1 MNAAKAPHTSVLL
14 AESIAAMSLRE
25 GDIAVDCT
33 VGAGGHTEAMLAAVG
48 QSGKVIGIDRDQT
61 ALAMAGARLSSF
73 VQEGRLILVKSAY
86 SDVESVIDGLHLRGQ
101 IRAVLADIGVSSMHI
116 DQAQR
121 GFSFMSDGPLD
132 MRMDQSSGRTAA
144 EIVAE
149 EPRDELARLFYQYGE
164 EPLGRRIA
172 DFLVRARTDK
182 PITTT
187 AELAAIVTKAIPYA
201 GKSKKHPATKVFQ
214 ALRIAVNDELGE
226 LERLIEGGFRILSED
241 GRLAIITFHSLEDR
255 IVKERFQDKAGKA
268 ARAAVPRDL
277 PLTAEQLRA
286 AVKADGIV
294 IKPFPTVPQDDET
307 ARNPRAR
314 SAKLR
319 ILEKKTTP
327 H

>member
-1 MNAAKAPHTSVLL
+1 VAKTPHTSVLL
-14 AESIAAMSLRE
+14 AESIAAMALRD

-48 QSGKVIGIDRDQT
+48 QKGRIIGIDRDQS
-61 ALAMAGARLSSF
+61 ALDLAGARLADD
-73 VQEGRLILVKSAY
+73 VQRGRLTLVKSAY
-86 SDVESVIDGLHLRGQ
+86 SDVAQVLTGLGLKGQVRG
-101 IRAVLADIGVSSMHI
+101 ILADIGVSSMHL
-116 DQAQR
+116 DQAAR

-132 MRMDQSSGRTAA
+132 MRMDQTQGRTAA
-144 EIVAE
+144 DLIAE
-149 EPRDELARLFYQYGE
+149 ESKEDLAKLFFEYGE
-164 EPLGRRIA
+164 EPMSRRIA
-172 DFLVRARTDK
+172 DFILRARAEK

-187 AELAAIVTKAIPYA
+187 AELAALVTKAIPYA

-226 LERLIEGGFRILSED
+226 LERLIADGFGMLADD

-286 AVKADGIV
+286 AVKSDAV
-294 IKPFPTVPQDDET
+294 VVKPFPIVPSDDEI
-307 ARNPRAR
+307 AHNPRSR

-319 ILEKKTTP
+319 VLEKKSKP
-327 H
+327 N